1 MSHQSGIRSSTE
13 LVQFFTSCKEGNVR
27 LAKIKIQDEKLILAC
42 QFAVRSTW
50 DKDYESYIEECLADE
65 HACYILARLDTQ
77 PTSGFDWLFL
87 SYISENAP
95 VKEKMLYASTKAT
108 LKGEFGSGS
117 VKYDFQVTQ
126 REEMDLH
133 SLQRLI
139 NQKDAG
145 GGPLTELE
153 EQMKSTHV
161 NQHCVNSFPGY
172 ETAVVRGVR
181 FPVDQD
187 ALQNLCRL
195 RDGEI
200 NYVQL
205 VNGNVMYVVSI
216 ILTTLIL
223 KSIDTLNEVIKLVTA
238 DNIPSNRISKWIPTK
253 SPRYHFYAPK
263 LTKAANVIIF
273 IYSIPPNGCTVKER
287 MLYSSCKGPFLDT
300 VQQVVGLKVDRKIEI
315 DSSEDVNDEF
325 LIGEDI
331 SVKQHQKFSR
341 PKGPKKQRGDPR
353 IHKTPS

>member
-13 LVQFFTSCKEGNVR
+13 LVQFFTSCKEGNIR

-133 SLQRLI
+133 SLHRLI

-145 GGPLTELE
+145 
-153 EQMKSTHV
+153 
-161 NQHCVNSFPGY
+161 GY

-205 VNGNVMYVVSI
+205 
-216 ILTTLIL
+216 
-223 KSIDTLNEVIKLVTA
+223 SIDTLNEVIKLVTA
-238 DNIPSNRISKWIPTK
+238 DNIPSNRISKWIPPK

>member
-1 MSHQSGIRSSTE
+1 MSVNYSKQRLLKIASTE
-13 LVQFFTSCKEGNVR
+13 LVQFFTSCKEGNIR

-205 VNGNVMYVVSI
+205 
-216 ILTTLIL
+216 
-223 KSIDTLNEVIKLVTA
+223 SIDTLNEVIKLVTA
-238 DNIPSNRISKWIPTK
+238 DNIPSNRISKWIPPK

>member
-13 LVQFFTSCKEGNVR
+13 LVQFFTSCKEGNIR

-77 PTSGFDWLFL
+77 PASGFDWLFL

-126 REEMDLH
+126 KEEMDLH
-133 SLQRLI
+133 SIQRLI
-139 NQKDAG
+139 NQKDA
-145 GGPLTELE
+145 
-153 EQMKSTHV
+153 
-161 NQHCVNSFPGY
+161 GY

-187 ALQNLCRL
+187 ALQSLCRL

-205 VNGNVMYVVSI
+205 
-216 ILTTLIL
+216 
-223 KSIDTLNEVIKLVTA
+223 SIDTLNEVIKLVTA
-238 DNIPSNRISKWIPTK
+238 DNIPSNRISRWIPPK

-263 LTKAANVIIF
+263 LTKATSVIIF

-300 VQQVVGLKVDRKIEI
+300 VQQVVDLKVDRKIEI